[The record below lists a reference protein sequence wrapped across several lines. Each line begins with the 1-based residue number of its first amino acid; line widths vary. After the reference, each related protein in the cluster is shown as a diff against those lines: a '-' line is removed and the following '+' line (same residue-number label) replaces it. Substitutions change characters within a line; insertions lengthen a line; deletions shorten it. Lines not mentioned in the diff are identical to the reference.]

1 VAQLFVARYPKR
13 VRTLLLTNCDT
24 EIDSPPS
31 AVVPVIES
39 ARAGLFADEW
49 LAPWVRDKALARSE
63 KGIGG
68 LCYADPTH
76 PTDEAIETYLG
87 PLVSSAERKVLTNAY
102 AIGLDPNPLAGI
114 ESILKRSTVPT
125 RIVWGAADRIFSQA
139 SPDYLDRTFPNSRGV
154 RRISGMKLFFPEEM
168 PELIAKEA
176 MKLWGR
182 ETNGDANV
190 RRAK

>member
-1 VAQLFVARYPKR
+1 
-13 VRTLLLTNCDT
+13 
-24 EIDSPPS
+24 
-31 AVVPVIES
+31 
-39 ARAGLFADEW
+39 
-49 LAPWVRDKALARSE
+49 
-63 KGIGG
+63 
-68 LCYADPTH
+68 
-76 PTDEAIETYLG
+76 LG
-87 PLVSSAERKVLTNAY
+87 PLVSSAERKVLSNAY

-154 RRISGMKLFFPEEM
+154 RRIPGMKLFFPEEM

-176 MKLWGR
+176 MKLWGC